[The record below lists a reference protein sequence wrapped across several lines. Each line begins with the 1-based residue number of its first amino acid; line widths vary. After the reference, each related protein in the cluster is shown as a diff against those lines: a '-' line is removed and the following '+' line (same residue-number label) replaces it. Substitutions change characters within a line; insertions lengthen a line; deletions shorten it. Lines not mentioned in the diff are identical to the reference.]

1 MHRMDLDRTRAHCRQ
16 NRPMHAAASPLAIK
30 PGHTPEESSRV
41 EPTRW
46 PSVPAHWCNGG
57 QSDRQA
63 CNELRS
69 EPATQYAN
77 RAPVGHTY
85 LPQLNCPHVNKA
97 RRMKASHPCGAVFL
111 SRRPSLCSD
120 LDHFEVFLA
129 CAAFGTRPV
138 NWNVFPA
145 SARRNSFLGQSRFFV
160 INPATN
166 QAHPASVFHT
176 YVASGNRLNECMM
189 VPVWRRDA

>member
-1 MHRMDLDRTRAHCRQ
+1 MDLDRTRAHFADACR
-16 NRPMHAAASPLAIK
+16 RIPSGDKTRTHA
-30 PGHTPEESSRV
+30 GRV
-41 EPTRW
+41 ESGRANSLAERSCSLVYLW
-46 PSVPAHWCNGG
+46 SNSPSCAPRTTKRTTKRPDASREPH
-57 QSDRQA
+57 A
-63 CNELRS
+63 C
-69 EPATQYAN
+69 
-77 RAPVGHTY
+77 
-85 LPQLNCPHVNKA
+85 CPHVNKA

-138 NWNVFPA
+138 DWNVFPA
-145 SARRNSFLGQSRFFV
+145 STRRNSFLGQSRFFV